1 MKWSYAYY
9 SSILTLYWICLLLFS
24 CTMPQLT
31 VGTSVINPIH
41 KKGSKMDPSN
51 YRGISLLFGLSKS
64 FTAILN
70 QHLKY
75 VLQNQILSKEQL
87 GFIPGNR
94 TSDALLL
101 LHNLVD
107 QHCKQ
112 YNNNIN
118 AFVDFQKVF
127 DSVPRHKLFE
137 KLINYNITGRFY
149 ECIKHLYSSDLSC
162 IKIENRITDTFQN
175 RQGVKQGCI
184 LSPLFNIFFA
194 DLQKKFQED
203 RFIKIKPKWNDMVR
217 YLGRW
222 FAAQSEKGLNRILTT
237 LNAYSQEN
245 LIEINVDKTKCMIFI
260 KIGRHKENVSARK

>member
-1 MKWSYAYY
+1 M
-9 SSILTLYWICLLLFS
+9 ILRLLQSHPDIILNLFTAVLLHNAPINS
-24 CTMPQLT
+24 WN
-31 VGTSVINPIH
+31 TSVINPIH

-51 YRGISLLFGLSKS
+51 YRGISLLFGLRKF

-112 YNNNIN
+112 YNNNIY

-175 RQGVKQGCI
+175 SQGVKQGCI

-203 RFIKIKPKWNDMVR
+203 RDLLKLNQNETICSIIWVGD
-217 YLGRW
+217 LL
-222 FAAQSEKGLNRILTT
+222 LNRRR
-237 LNAYSQEN
+237 
-245 LIEINVDKTKCMIFI
+245 
-260 KIGRHKENVSARK
+260 G